1 MDVSSE
7 YRRAVFSLT
16 LHIADVDDFCAEA
29 QRLFSV
35 TLIDDIGNEINGK
48 NMVTIKE
55 ILINSDDFCCLA
67 VDSDEDTVYRFASRW
82 RGR

>member
-1 MDVSSE
+1 MDVSTE

-16 LHIADVDDFCAEA
+16 LHIADVNDFCAEA

-35 TLIDDIGNEINGK
+35 TLIDDSGNEVNGK
-48 NMVTIKE
+48 NAVAVRET
-55 ILINSDDFCCLA
+55 LVNSDDFCCLA
-67 VDSDEDTVYRFASRW
+67 VDGDEDTVYKFASRW